1 MTEPHSSSEEFLLI
15 RDNTDEKV
23 LLGVMEKELW
33 ANN

>member
-1 MTEPHSSSEEFLLI
+1 MTEPHSSSEAFLLI

-23 LLGVMEKELW
+23 LGVMEKELW